1 VRELMQEADRVSL
14 VAGVAIMVLGGLL
27 VLDQA
32 GAISLTSGW
41 IGAAVAATVGVILL
55 VSGIADR
62 DA

>member
-32 GAISLTSGW
+32 GAISLTPGW

-62 DA
+62 ES